1 MDLITDSRKTQG
13 KRKEPKMRLQEY
25 SANGSS
31 VVAAMQSLRAE
42 PAADACEWLSLEHL
56 ALGSERVGGM
66 VVRSAQVR
74 KVLKTISRLSPYKAT
89 VLIHGESGTGKELVA
104 RALHSL
110 GSAPGGPFVTF
121 NCSNLVETLAE
132 SQLFGHVRG
141 AFTDAREDSLG
152 YFRSANGGT
161 LFLDEI
167 GELPLRLQPKLLRA
181 VETHEIQPVGS
192 SRSYSV
198 DIRLV
203 AATNR
208 DLRAMVKAGQFRDD
222 LYYRLNAAAIVVPP
236 LRERREAIPAFVA
249 HFIEHYNRLFGK
261 NVKEVSRA
269 ALDAICA
276 NQWHGNVRELGHAI
290 ESAVLMTENERIDL
304 DDLPFQHDYATP
316 EAVGVP
322 TNAMLPNGAQDLPEG
337 ETEGGTKEWPYSLDA
352 VIREASKLALIRA
365 LQATEGNCHRAAELL
380 GVSRYTVYR
389 MLNRFG
395 LAEGRTYRTFRKPTV
410 RRA

>member
-1 MDLITDSRKTQG
+1 
-13 KRKEPKMRLQEY
+13 MRLQEY
-25 SANGSS
+25 SANDGSP
-31 VVAAMQSLRAE
+31 VTAAMNNLRAE
-42 PAADACEWLSLEHL
+42 PVSDACEWLSLEHL

-192 SRSYSV
+192 SRNYSV

-208 DLRAMVKAGQFRDD
+208 DLKAMVKAGQFRDD
-222 LYYRLNAAAIVVPP
+222 LYYRLNAAAILVPP

-249 HFIEHYNRLFGK
+249 HFIEHFNRLFGK
-261 NVKEVSRA
+261 DVKRVSRA
-269 ALDAICA
+269 ALDALCT
-276 NQWHGNVRELGHAI
+276 NQWLGNVRELGHAI
-290 ESAVLMTENERIDL
+290 ESAVLMTETDCIDV
-304 DDLPFQHDYATP
+304 DDLPFSHGDLNP
-316 EAVGVP
+316 DAVGI
-322 TNAMLPNGAQDLPEG
+322 TAESMLPDATLDLVEGAENSS
-337 ETEGGTKEWPYSLDA
+337 TKEWPYSLDA

-395 LAEGRTYRTFRKPTV
+395 LAEGRTYRTFRKPTA

>member
-1 MDLITDSRKTQG
+1 
-13 KRKEPKMRLQEY
+13 MRPSEY
-25 SANGSS
+25 SANGTPVSAVNS
-31 VVAAMQSLRAE
+31 HRVE
-42 PAADACEWLSLEHL
+42 PAAAACEWISLEHL

-89 VLIHGESGTGKELVA
+89 VLINGESGTGKELVA
-104 RALHSL
+104 RALHTL
-110 GSAPGGPFVTF
+110 GPVPGGPFVTF
-121 NCSNLVETLAE
+121 NCSNLVESLAE

-192 SRSYSV
+192 SHNYKV

-208 DLRAMVKAGQFRDD
+208 DLRAMVKQGTFRDD
-222 LYYRLNAAAIVVPP
+222 LYYRLHAAAILVPP

-261 NVKEVSRA
+261 DIKLVSRD
-269 ALDAICA
+269 ALEAICA
-276 NQWHGNVRELGHAI
+276 HQWAGNVRELGHAI
-290 ESAVLMTENERIDL
+290 ESAVLMTENDRITL
-304 DDLPFQHDYATP
+304 EDLPMELSDGTSLEMSDSIENTLEEGASLMAAIEP
-316 EAVGVP
+316 EA
-322 TNAMLPNGAQDLPEG
+322 NADAEQ
-337 ETEGGTKEWPYSLDA
+337 KWPYSLDA
-352 VIREASKLALIRA
+352 VIRDASKLALVRA
-365 LQATEGNCHRAAELL
+365 LQATQGNCHRAAELL

-395 LAEGRTYRTFRKPTV
+395 MAEGRSYRTFRKPV
-410 RRA
+410 ERQA

>member
-1 MDLITDSRKTQG
+1 
-13 KRKEPKMRLQEY
+13 MRLQEY
-25 SANGSS
+25 SAVGTP
-31 VVAAMQSLRAE
+31 VAAAMDNLRVE
-42 PAADACEWLSLEHL
+42 PADAACDWYSLEHL
-56 ALGSERVGGM
+56 AHGSERVGGM

-74 KVLKTISRLSPYKAT
+74 KLLKTISRLSPYKAT

-104 RALHSL
+104 RALHTL

-141 AFTDAREDSLG
+141 AFTDAREDSLV

-222 LYYRLNAAAIVVPP
+222 LYYRLNAAAILVPP
-236 LRERREAIPAFVA
+236 LRERHEAIPAFVA

-261 NVKEVSRA
+261 NVREVSRA
-269 ALDAICA
+269 ALDALRA
-276 NQWHGNVRELGHAI
+276 NQWLGNVRELGHAI

>member
-1 MDLITDSRKTQG
+1 
-13 KRKEPKMRLQEY
+13 MRLQEY
-25 SANGSS
+25 SANGSP
-31 VVAAMQSLRAE
+31 VAAAMNNLRSA
-42 PAADACEWLSLEHL
+42 PTDAACEWFSLEHL
-56 ALGSERVGGM
+56 AHGSERVGGM

-104 RALHSL
+104 RALHTL

-222 LYYRLNAAAIVVPP
+222 LYYRLNAAAILVPP

-269 ALDAICA
+269 ALDSICA
-276 NQWHGNVRELGHAI
+276 NQWLGNVRELGHAI
-290 ESAVLMTENERIDL
+290 ESAVLMTENDRIDL
-304 DDLPFQHDYATP
+304 DDLPFNHDDSTP
-316 EAVGVP
+316 EAVGMP
-322 TNAMLPNGAQDLPEG
+322 EEAMLS
-337 ETEGGTKEWPYSLDA
+337 GGTPDLAEASAGTVAKEWPYSLDA

-395 LAEGRTYRTFRKPTV
+395 LAEGRTYRTFRKPTA

>member
-1 MDLITDSRKTQG
+1 
-13 KRKEPKMRLQEY
+13 MRPEY
-25 SANGSS
+25 SANGTPA
-31 VVAAMQSLRAE
+31 VAVNGHRIE
-42 PAADACEWLSLEHL
+42 PAAAACEWLSLEHL

-89 VLIHGESGTGKELVA
+89 VLINGESGTGKELVA
-104 RALHSL
+104 RALHTL
-110 GSAPGGPFVTF
+110 GPAPGGPFVTF
-121 NCSNLVETLAE
+121 NCSNLVESLAE

-141 AFTDAREDSLG
+141 AFTDAREDSMG

-192 SRSYSV
+192 SHSYKV

-208 DLRAMVKAGQFRDD
+208 DLLAMCKRGEFRED
-222 LYYRLNAAAIVVPP
+222 LYYRLHAAAILVPP

-249 HFIEHYNRLFGK
+249 HFIEHYNHLFGK
-261 NVKEVSRA
+261 SVKMVSRA
-269 ALDAICA
+269 AIEAICA
-276 NQWHGNVRELGHAI
+276 QQWSGNVRELGHAL
-290 ESAVLMTENERIDL
+290 ESAILMTENDRITL
-304 DDLPFQHDYATP
+304 DDLPVHVSEGAPATATETLDAP
-316 EAVGVP
+316 LLDSVVAP
-322 TNAMLPNGAQDLPEG
+322 LPEEPARVG
-337 ETEGGTKEWPYSLDA
+337 DKPWPYSLDA

-365 LQATEGNCHRAAELL
+365 LQATQGNCHRAAELL

-395 LAEGRTYRTFRKPTV
+395 MAEGRSYRTFRKPVV
-410 RRA
+410 RQA

>member
-1 MDLITDSRKTQG
+1 
-13 KRKEPKMRLQEY
+13 MRLQEY
-25 SANGSS
+25 SANASP
-31 VVAAMQSLRAE
+31 VAAAMSNLRAE
-42 PAADACEWLSLEHL
+42 PAAAACEWLSLEHL
-56 ALGSERVGGM
+56 AQGSERIGGM

-74 KVLKTISRLSPYKAT
+74 KLLKTISRLSPYKAT
-89 VLIHGESGTGKELVA
+89 VLINGESGTGKELVA
-104 RALHSL
+104 RALHTL
-110 GSAPGGPFVTF
+110 GAAPGGPFVTF
-121 NCSNLVETLAE
+121 NCSNLVESLAE

-208 DLRAMVKAGQFRDD
+208 DLKAMVKAGQFRDD
-222 LYYRLNAAAIVVPP
+222 LYYRLNAAAIIVPP
-236 LRERREAIPAFVA
+236 LRERREAIPAFAA
-249 HFIEHYNRLFGK
+249 HFIEHFNRLFGK
-261 NVKEVSRA
+261 DVKFVSRP
-269 ALDAICA
+269 ALDALCA
-276 NQWHGNVRELGHAI
+276 NDWLGNVRELGHAI
-290 ESAVLMTENERIDL
+290 ESAVLMTETDRIDL
-304 DDLPFQHDYATP
+304 DDLPFRHDDATP
-316 EAVGVP
+316 EKVGMP
-322 TNAMLPNGAQDLPEG
+322 TDSMLSGSVSEQVQAGANEG
-337 ETEGGTKEWPYSLDA
+337 AKDWPYSLDA

-395 LAEGRTYRTFRKPTV
+395 LAEGRTYRTFRRPAT

>member
-1 MDLITDSRKTQG
+1 
-13 KRKEPKMRLQEY
+13 MRLQEY
-25 SANGSS
+25 SANGSP
-31 VVAAMQSLRAE
+31 VAAAMNNLRAE
-42 PAADACEWLSLEHL
+42 PAGAACEWLSLEHL
-56 ALGSERVGGM
+56 AHGSERVGGM

-74 KVLKTISRLSPYKAT
+74 KLLKTISRLSPYKAT

-104 RALHSL
+104 RALHML

-121 NCSNLVETLAE
+121 NCSNLVESLAE

-152 YFRSANGGT
+152 YFRSASGGT

-192 SRSYSV
+192 ARSYSV

-208 DLRAMVKAGQFRDD
+208 DLKAMVKAGQFRDD
-222 LYYRLNAAAIVVPP
+222 LYYRLNAAAILVPP

-249 HFIEHYNRLFGK
+249 HFIEHFNRLFGK
-261 NVKEVSRA
+261 DIKFVSRA
-269 ALDAICA
+269 AMEAICA
-276 NQWHGNVRELGHAI
+276 NQWLGNVRELGHAI
-290 ESAVLMTENERIDL
+290 ESAVLMTETDRIDV
-304 DDLPFQHDYATP
+304 DDLPFRRDDGTA
-316 EAVGVP
+316 EAAGMP
-322 TNAMLPNGAQDLPEG
+322 TEAMLSDGATDLTEGVAPNGDAKD
-337 ETEGGTKEWPYSLDA
+337 WPYSLDA

-395 LAEGRTYRTFRKPTV
+395 LAEGRTYRTFRKPSA

>member
-1 MDLITDSRKTQG
+1 
-13 KRKEPKMRLQEY
+13 MRLQEY
-25 SANGSS
+25 SANGSP
-31 VVAAMQSLRAE
+31 VAAAMNNLRSE
-42 PAADACEWLSLEHL
+42 PASAACEWFNLEHL
-56 ALGSERVGGM
+56 AHGSERVGGM

-104 RALHSL
+104 RALHTL

-222 LYYRLNAAAIVVPP
+222 LFYRLNAAAIVVPP

-261 NVKEVSRA
+261 NVKEVSRT
-269 ALDAICA
+269 ALDSICA
-276 NQWHGNVRELGHAI
+276 NQWLGNVRELGHAI
-290 ESAVLMTENERIDL
+290 ESAVLMTENDRIDI
-304 DDLPFQHDYATP
+304 DDLPFHHGDATP

-322 TNAMLPNGAQDLPEG
+322 ADAMLPKGPLDLV
-337 ETEGGTKEWPYSLDA
+337 EGGASSPAKEWPYSLDA
-352 VIREASKLALIRA
+352 VIREASKVALIRA

>member
-1 MDLITDSRKTQG
+1 
-13 KRKEPKMRLQEY
+13 
-25 SANGSS
+25 
-31 VVAAMQSLRAE
+31 
-42 PAADACEWLSLEHL
+42 
-56 ALGSERVGGM
+56 
-66 VVRSAQVR
+66 
-74 KVLKTISRLSPYKAT
+74 
-89 VLIHGESGTGKELVA
+89 
-104 RALHSL
+104 
-110 GSAPGGPFVTF
+110 VTF

-222 LYYRLNAAAIVVPP
+222 LYYRLNAAAILVPP

-276 NQWHGNVRELGHAI
+276 NQWLGNVRELGHAI
-290 ESAVLMTENERIDL
+290 ESAVLMTETDRIDI
-304 DDLPFQHDYATP
+304 DDLPFNHDDATP

-322 TNAMLPNGAQDLPEG
+322 PEAMLPSAPLDLVEGAANN
-337 ETEGGTKEWPYSLDA
+337 TAKEWPYSLDA